1 MDRVRLLLPVT
12 LLLTLWLAACGVLEV
27 GFESTAAPPPTATA
41 TTAVSQPGATATH
54 AAAATP
60 LPGETPAAMETPLA
74 PATAE
79 PPTFDRVNVYLIALD
94 DDGRSGKRIGCGDS
108 AVAVERSIAP
118 TAAPLRAALDE
129 LLALDDFFYGESG
142 LYNALAHFDVEVSRI
157 ELENGKATVHLT
169 GEYLLIGTCE
179 DPRFLAQLE
188 ETVLQFPTID
198 AVEIFINGENLKEI
212 ISMADPAETGGL
224 QVAFVKDGN
233 VWLWQ
238 ERGETAVLTQDD
250 GVEEVNLSHDARKVA
265 FVRGGSLW
273 VVNRD
278 GSNER
283 RLVGDDY
290 LAGLSEDGG
299 AAALYQFDW
308 TPGAYTITF
317 NTRRELEG
325 PGLLLN
331 DDLHRVDAITG
342 EVTLLLAPG
351 EGGQFTYSPGG
362 EQIAVVTPGDI
373 SLVDAGG
380 GNRRQVLTYTPVV
393 TYSEY
398 QYYARPWWAPD
409 GRELLVVIPPA
420 DPLAQPLPA
429 TSIFR
434 LFSDGRPAHLVNTVE
449 AMALFNPPAI
459 SPDLALVAYL
469 QPVGEN
475 ESNLMI
481 GLLEGGEAVLY
492 ARNAQAFDGW
502 SPDSEQFIYTA
513 ADGTKQLGRSGM
525 APRPLPGSPTAVVD
539 VRWVDG
545 ERFLFLN
552 QTPRGWDLVL
562 AHVDGTSEIVAAV
575 AGFPPSYDF

>member
-1 MDRVRLLLPVT
+1 MMFRVRLLLPVA

-27 GFESTAAPPPTATA
+27 GFESTAAPPAATA
-41 TTAVSQPGATATH
+41 TTATP

-79 PPTFDRVNVYLIALD
+79 LPTFERVNIYLIALD

-108 AVAVERSIAP
+108 AVAVERPIAP
-118 TAAPLRAALDE
+118 TAAPLRAALNE
-129 LLALDDFFYGESG
+129 LLAIDDFFYGESG

-157 ELENGKATVHLT
+157 DLAEGKATVHLT
-169 GEYLLIGTCE
+169 GEYLLVGTCE

-212 ISMADPAETGGL
+212 ISMADPAEIGGL

-238 ERGETAVLTQDD
+238 ERGEAVVLTQDG
-250 GVEEVNLSHDARKVA
+250 GVEEVKLSDDARKVA

-278 GSNER
+278 GSGER
-283 RLVGDDY
+283 RLVGSDY
-290 LAGLSEDGG
+290 LAGLAADGRG
-299 AAALYQFDW
+299 AALYQFDW
-308 TPGAYTITF
+308 TPSAYTIAF

-342 EVTLLLAPG
+342 EVTLLLG
-351 EGGQFTYSPGG
+351 SGDGGQFTYSPGG
-362 EQIAVVTPGDI
+362 EQIALVTPGDI
-373 SLVDAGG
+373 SLVDTGG
-380 GNRRQVLTYTPVV
+380 GNRHQVLPYTPVV
-393 TYSEY
+393 TYSGY
-398 QYYARPWWAPD
+398 QYYARPLWAPEV
-409 GRELLVVIPPA
+409 RELLVVIPPP
-420 DPLAQPLPA
+420 DPFARPLPA

-434 LFSDGRPAHLVNTVE
+434 LFSDGRPAHLVKTVE

-459 SPDLALVAYL
+459 APDLALVAYL

-481 GLLEGGEAVLY
+481 GLVEGGEPVLY
-492 ARNAQAFDGW
+492 ARNVQAFDGW

-525 APRPLPGSPTAVVD
+525 APRPLPGSPTNVVD

-562 AHVDGTSEIVAAV
+562 GHVDGTSEIVESI
-575 AGFPPSYDF
+575 AGFPPSYDY

>member
-1 MDRVRLLLPVT
+1 MMKKNRFILMGT
-12 LLLTLWLAACGVLEV
+12 LLLTLFLAACGVLEV
-27 GFESTAAPPPTATA
+27 EFESTAVPQPTAAA
-41 TTAVSQPGATATH
+41 TTAVTTPETTAT
-54 AAAATP
+54 T
-60 LPGETPAAMETPLA
+60 TPAAVETPLG
-74 PATAE
+74 PA
-79 PPTFDRVNVYLIALD
+79 TFDRVNVYLIALD

-108 AVAVERSIAP
+108 VVAVERPIAP

-129 LLALDDFFYGESG
+129 LLAIDDFFYGEPG
-142 LYNALAHFDVEVSRI
+142 LYNALAHFDVAVSRI

-179 DPRFLAQLE
+179 DPRFVAQLE

-198 AVEIFINGENLKEI
+198 AVEIFVNGENLKEI
-212 ISMADPAETGGL
+212 INMADPAEVGGL

-238 ERGETAVLTQDD
+238 EQGETAVLTQDG
-250 GVEEVNLSHDARKVA
+250 GVEEVKLSDDARKVA

-278 GSNER
+278 GSDER
-283 RLVGDDY
+283 RLVGNDY
-290 LAGLSEDGG
+290 LAGLSADGRG
-299 AAALYQFDW
+299 AALNQFDW
-308 TPGAYTITF
+308 TPGAYTIAF
-317 NTRRELEG
+317 NSRQELEG

-342 EVTLLLAPG
+342 EVTMLLGPG
-351 EGGQFTYSPGG
+351 DGGQFTYSAGG
-362 EQIAVVTPGDI
+362 EQIALATPGDI

-380 GNRRQVLTYTPVV
+380 GNRRQVLTYTPVL

-398 QYYARPWWAPD
+398 QYYARPLWTPD
-409 GRELLVVIPPA
+409 GNELLVVIPPP
-420 DPLAQPLPA
+420 DPFARPLPA

-434 LFSDGRPAHLVNTVE
+434 LFSDGRPAHLVKTVE

-459 SPDLALVAYL
+459 SPDMTLVAYL

-475 ESNLMI
+475 ESNLMM

-513 ADGTKQLGRSGM
+513 ADGTKQLGRSGT
-525 APRPLPGSPTAVVD
+525 APRPLPGSPTSVVD

-562 AHVDGTSEIVAAV
+562 GHVDGTSEIVAAI
-575 AGFPPSYDF
+575 AGFPPSYDY

>member
-1 MDRVRLLLPVT
+1 MMKKNRFILMGT
-12 LLLTLWLAACGVLEV
+12 LLLTLFLAACGVLEV
-27 GFESTAAPPPTATA
+27 EFESTAVPQPPAAA
-41 TTAVSQPGATATH
+41 TTAVTTPETTAT
-54 AAAATP
+54 T
-60 LPGETPAAMETPLA
+60 TPAAVETPLG
-74 PATAE
+74 PA
-79 PPTFDRVNVYLIALD
+79 TFDRVNVYLIALD

-108 AVAVERSIAP
+108 VVAVERPIAP

-129 LLALDDFFYGESG
+129 LLAIDDFFYGEPG
-142 LYNALAHFDVEVSRI
+142 LYNALAHFDVAVSRI

-179 DPRFLAQLE
+179 DPRFVAQLE

-198 AVEIFINGENLKEI
+198 AVEIFVNGENLKEI
-212 ISMADPAETGGL
+212 INMADPAEVGGL

-238 ERGETAVLTQDD
+238 EQGETAVLTQDG
-250 GVEEVNLSHDARKVA
+250 GVEEVKLSDDARKVA

-278 GSNER
+278 GSDER
-283 RLVGDDY
+283 RLVGADY
-290 LAGLSEDGG
+290 LAGLSVDGRG
-299 AAALYQFDW
+299 AALNQFDW
-308 TPGAYTITF
+308 TPGAYTIAF
-317 NTRRELEG
+317 NSRQELEG

-342 EVTLLLAPG
+342 EVTMLLGPG
-351 EGGQFTYSPGG
+351 DGGQFTYSAGG
-362 EQIAVVTPGDI
+362 EQIALATPGDI

-380 GNRRQVLTYTPVV
+380 GNRRQVLTYTPVL

-398 QYYARPWWAPD
+398 QYYARPLWTPD
-409 GRELLVVIPPA
+409 GNELLVVIPPP
-420 DPLAQPLPA
+420 DPFARPLPA

-434 LFSDGRPAHLVNTVE
+434 LFSDGRPAHLVKTVE

-459 SPDLALVAYL
+459 SPDMTLVAYL

-475 ESNLMI
+475 ESNLMM

-513 ADGTKQLGRSGM
+513 ADGTKQLGRSGT
-525 APRPLPGSPTAVVD
+525 APRPLPGSPTSVVD

-562 AHVDGTSEIVAAV
+562 GHVDGTSEIVEAI
-575 AGFPPSYDF
+575 AGFPPSYDY

>member
-1 MDRVRLLLPVT
+1 MMKKNRFILMGT
-12 LLLTLWLAACGVLEV
+12 LLLTLFLAACGVLEV
-27 GFESTAAPPPTATA
+27 EFESTAVPQPTAAA
-41 TTAVSQPGATATH
+41 TTAVTTPETTAT
-54 AAAATP
+54 T
-60 LPGETPAAMETPLA
+60 TPAAVETPLG
-74 PATAE
+74 PA
-79 PPTFDRVNVYLIALD
+79 TFDRVNVYLIALD

-108 AVAVERSIAP
+108 VVAVERPIAP

-129 LLALDDFFYGESG
+129 LLAIDDFFYGEPG
-142 LYNALAHFDVEVSRI
+142 LYNALAHFDVAVSRI

-179 DPRFLAQLE
+179 DPRFVAQLE

-198 AVEIFINGENLKEI
+198 AVEIFVNGENLKEI
-212 ISMADPAETGGL
+212 INMADPAEVGGL

-238 ERGETAVLTQDD
+238 EQGETAVLTQDG
-250 GVEEVNLSHDARKVA
+250 GVEEVKLSDDARKVA

-278 GSNER
+278 GSDER
-283 RLVGDDY
+283 RLVGNDY
-290 LAGLSEDGG
+290 LAGLSADGRG
-299 AAALYQFDW
+299 AALNQFDW
-308 TPGAYTITF
+308 TPGAYTIAF
-317 NTRRELEG
+317 NSRQELEG

-342 EVTLLLAPG
+342 EVTMLLGPG
-351 EGGQFTYSPGG
+351 DGGQFTYSAGG
-362 EQIAVVTPGDI
+362 EQIALATPGDI

-380 GNRRQVLTYTPVV
+380 GNRRQVLTYTPVL

-398 QYYARPWWAPD
+398 QYYARPLWTPD
-409 GRELLVVIPPA
+409 GNELLVVIPPP
-420 DPLAQPLPA
+420 DPFARPLPA

-434 LFSDGRPAHLVNTVE
+434 LFSDGRPAHLVKTVE

-459 SPDLALVAYL
+459 SPDMTLVAYL

-475 ESNLMI
+475 ESNLMM

-513 ADGTKQLGRSGM
+513 ADGTKQLGRSGT
-525 APRPLPGSPTAVVD
+525 APRPLPGSPTSVVD

-562 AHVDGTSEIVAAV
+562 GHVDGTSEIVAAV